1 MKYLSQKKGS
11 AILPT
16 LLIIMVIVGAG
27 ISYLSIAFN
36 EFKMSYRNQDLQGAL
51 NLAEAGIEEAML
63 AMKNETWTGWTT
75 IATDNYYQNFNDIG
89 LGNGRTGNVQVYAS
103 VLDEESPIIFAE
115 GKIVS
120 SYGTVKKQLRTDL
133 DRKGVFLNGMTA
145 KDTVVFN
152 GNKIAIDSYN
162 SDDGPYNT
170 STNRNA
176 NGTIGSLATSAG
188 ALASGNADVFG
199 YIATGGGAPA
209 IGAQGIVS
217 GDLNA
222 SAGTVDTTRIA
233 TDFIADFPDAAN
245 PDESSLPLAITTLP
259 SSGSIGI
266 FGTTTYYKVSSYS
279 NSSTDNLEIV
289 GPVVI
294 VVTGDVTTKGEL
306 TILNDPTGAT
316 PTNGSVELYVGG
328 DVDVGGNGI
337 VNMSDVPKNFLL
349 YGTAASGSSQTIK
362 ISGNGAIQS
371 AIYAPN
377 ADLEL
382 KGSGSSGIF
391 LGAAVANTITMTG
404 DFEFHYDEALTS
416 ITLDNSYKISRW
428 RELIGFDERVPIDT
442 PTSMVSHAVSF

>member
-1 MKYLSQKKGS
+1 M
-11 AILPT
+11 I
-16 LLIIMVIVGAG
+16 IVGAG
-27 ISYLSIAFN
+27 ITYLSMAFN

-75 IATDNYYQNFNDIG
+75 VATDNYYQNFTNISLD
-89 LGNGRTGNVQVYAS
+89 NGRMGNVQVYAS
-103 VLDEESPIIFAE
+103 VLDDDSPIIFAE

-133 DRKGVFLNGMTA
+133 GRSSAFLNGMTA
-145 KDTVVFN
+145 KDKVVFN
-152 GNKIAIDSYN
+152 GNKITIDSYDSGN
-162 SDDGPYNT
+162 GVYDT
-170 STNRNA
+170 SSNRNA

-188 ALASGNADVFG
+188 ALASGNADIFG
-199 YIATGGGAPA
+199 YVATGGGAPA

-217 GDLNA
+217 GDLSA
-222 SAGTVDTTRIA
+222 PAGTIDTERIA
-233 TDFIADFPDAAN
+233 TDFVANFPDATN
-245 PDESSLPLAITTLP
+245 PDETSLPVAITTLP
-259 SSGSIGI
+259 SSGTIGI
-266 FGTTTYYKVSSYS
+266 FGAKTYYKVPSYS
-279 NSSTDNLEIV
+279 NASTDNLEIV

-337 VNMSDVPKNFLL
+337 VNMSNVPANLL
-349 YGTAASGSSQTIK
+349 LLGTAASGSSQSIK
-362 ISGNGAIQS
+362 ISGNGAIQA

-382 KGSGSSGIF
+382 KGSGTGGVF
-391 LGAAVANTITMTG
+391 MGAAVADTITMTG
-404 DFEFHYDEALTS
+404 DFEFHYDEALGNLS
-416 ITLDNSYKISRW
+416 LDNSYMISRW
-428 RELIGFDERVPIDT
+428 RELIGLDERVPIDT
-442 PTSMVSHAVSF
+442 PASMVSRAVSY